1 MLQGATE
8 TEAAIRIGFDISPLR
23 HPRTGVGNYCY
34 SQLKHLLR
42 VAGDCEFVGFASGLR
57 ALELGDLAGML
68 AYRAVPV
75 PTRALYRIWSLLGAP
90 KVDALLG
97 GADVYHATNYF
108 LPPTRSA
115 RRVVTIY
122 DLSFLTMPE
131 HSSPKITAVFA
142 KGVGRFARE
151 ADAVL
156 TCSEATKSDVVRLL
170 DVSPDRVE
178 VAYGAVDEACVPMD
192 REAAAVR
199 VAARFGVRR
208 PFILFV
214 GTLEPRK
221 NVAALVRA
229 FGRLAR
235 EIPHDLVLAGPKGWR
250 ADQILGAIEELHLE
264 DRVIRTGFIPDRAD
278 LAALYSAA
286 DLFAFPS
293 LYEGFGLPVLEA
305 MTCGCPVV
313 TADNSSLPEVAGEA
327 ALLVDAGDEPGLAS
341 AMRRVLEDDALR
353 QSMAAQGFEQ
363 ARRFSWEAC
372 ARTTLGVYNDLV
384 AG

>member
-1 MLQGATE
+1 M
-8 TEAAIRIGFDISPLR
+8 RIGFDISPLR
-23 HPRTGVGNYCY
+23 HPLTGVGNYCY
-34 SQLKHLLR
+34 CQLKHLLR

-57 ALELGDLAGML
+57 PLELGDLAGTL

-75 PTRALYRIWSLLGAP
+75 PTRALYRIWSLLHAP
-90 KVDALLG
+90 NVDALLG

-131 HSSPKITAVFA
+131 HSSPKITNVFA
-142 KGVGRFARE
+142 RGVRRFARE

-156 TCSEATKSDVVRLL
+156 TCSQATKSDVVRLL
-170 DVSPDRVE
+170 GVAPDRVE
-178 VAYGAVDEACVPMD
+178 VAYGAVDESLVALD
-192 REAAAVR
+192 RDAAAGR
-199 VAARFGVRR
+199 VAGRFGVRR

-221 NVAALVRA
+221 NVPALVRA

-235 EIPHDLVLAGPKGWR
+235 EIPHDLVLAGPKGWQ
-250 ADQILGAIEELHLE
+250 AEAIFKEIEALHLE
-264 DRVIRTGFIPDRAD
+264 ERVILTGFIPERAD

-327 ALLVDAGDEPGLAS
+327 ALLVDAGDVPGIAS

-353 QSMAAQGFEQ
+353 QAMVDKGFEQ

-372 ARTTLGVYNDLV
+372 ARTTLGVYKDLV

>member
-1 MLQGATE
+1 M
-8 TEAAIRIGFDISPLR
+8 AA
-23 HPRTGVGNYCY
+23 
-34 SQLKHLLR
+34 
-42 VAGDCEFVGFASGLR
+42 DCEFVGFASGLR
-57 ALELGDLAGML
+57 PLELGDLTGTL

-122 DLSFLTMPE
+122 DLSFLSMPE
-131 HSSPKITAVFA
+131 HSSPKITHVFA
-142 KGVGRFARE
+142 KGVRRFAQQ

-156 TCSEATKSDVVRLL
+156 TCSQATKSDVVRLL
-170 DVSPDRVE
+170 DVSADRVA
-178 VAYGAVDEACVPMD
+178 VAYGAVDEACVALERD
-192 REAAAVR
+192 AASER
-199 VAARFGVRR
+199 VAERFGVRR

-214 GTLEPRK
+214 STIEPRK
-221 NVAALVRA
+221 NVPALLRA

-235 EIPHDLVLAGPKGWR
+235 EIPHDLVLAGPKGWQ
-250 ADQILGAIEELHLE
+250 AEAIFREIDALHLE
-264 DRVIRTGFIPDRAD
+264 DRVILTGFITDRAD

-327 ALLVDAGDEPGLAS
+327 ALLVDARDVPAIAS

-353 QSMAAQGFEQ
+353 QAMVARGFAQ
-363 ARRFSWEAC
+363 ATRFSWEAC
-372 ARTTLGVYNDLV
+372 ARRTLEVYKDL
-384 AG
+384 ALG